1 MRYTIKQFIGYTFGV
16 IILFL
21 LLTHAG
27 GLATG
32 VKALATGYEGGV
44 KVLQGRG

>member
-1 MRYTIKQFIGYTFGV
+1 MRYTAKQFLAYTFMV

-21 LLTHAG
+21 LLTHMG
-27 GLATG
+27 GFATG
-32 VKALATGYEGGV
+32 VKALSQGYAGGV